1 MTKIIK
7 SKFEKK
13 KNKDKKSYQLRVW
26 VRGNSDNKNLK
37 K

>member
-7 SKFEKK
+7 GKFEK

-26 VRGNSDNKNLK
+26 VRGNSDNKN
-37 K
+37 